1 MTGSDR
7 SATNQSDLGR
17 SGSIVVETLW
27 LVNGQRT
34 GVDPADRGLAYGDGL
49 FETMAAR
56 DGRIRWLDLHF
67 DRLEEGC
74 RRLQIPP
81 PERRVLTEEIMSHC
95 PRVGRA
101 IVKLILT
108 RGASARGYAP
118 PAAPT
123 PTRILSI
130 GAWPDYPNSHYAI
143 GIRVRPCRL
152 RLAANPALAGMKHL
166 NRLEHV
172 LAHLELRGT
181 DADQG
186 LLLDTSEH
194 VVGGTSSNVFAV
206 KRGQLLTPA
215 IERAGIKGV
224 MRRVVLATAAELGV
238 PAVERDLTLADV
250 ANADELFVTNVLFG
264 IWPIASFDATIFAP
278 GPVTQRLMRHLQVG
292 ADA

>member
-1 MTGSDR
+1 
-7 SATNQSDLGR
+7 
-17 SGSIVVETLW
+17 VETLW

-81 PERRVLTEEIMSHC
+81 PERRLVADEIASHC
-95 PRVGRA
+95 ARVGRA
-101 IVKLILT
+101 TVKLIVT
-108 RGASARGYAP
+108 RGPGARGYAP
-118 PAAPT
+118 PAAPA

-130 GAWPDYPNSHYAI
+130 GAWPNYPSSHYAK
-143 GIRVRPCRL
+143 GIRLRVCRL
-152 RLAANPALAGMKHL
+152 RLATNPALAGMKHL

-206 KRGQLLTPA
+206 REGQLLTPA

-224 MRRVVLATAAELGV
+224 MRRVVLAAANELGV
-238 PAVERDLTLADV
+238 PSAERDWTLAET
-250 ANADELFVTNVLFG
+250 ANADELFMTNALFG
-264 IWPIASFDATIFAP
+264 IWPVALFDGRVLAR
-278 GPVTQRLMRHLQVG
+278 GPVTQRLMQHLGVSP
-292 ADA
+292 DA

>member
-1 MTGSDR
+1 
-7 SATNQSDLGR
+7 
-17 SGSIVVETLW
+17 VETLW

-49 FETMAAR
+49 FETMAAH
-56 DGRIRWLDLHF
+56 DGRIRWLGLHF

-74 RRLQIPP
+74 RRLEIPP
-81 PERRVLTEEIMSHC
+81 PEPRVLADEIASHC
-95 PRVGRA
+95 TRAGRA
-101 IVKLILT
+101 VVKLIVT
-108 RGASARGYAP
+108 RGPGTRGYAP
-118 PAAPT
+118 PASPA

-130 GAWPDYPNSHYAI
+130 GAWPKYPSSHYTS
-143 GIRVRPCRL
+143 GICVRVCRL
-152 RLAANPALAGMKHL
+152 RLATNPVLAGMKHL

-206 KRGQLLTPA
+206 HQGRLLTPA

-224 MRRVVLATAAELGV
+224 MRRVVLASAAELGV
-238 PAVERDLTLADV
+238 SVTECDLTLAEV
-250 ANADELFVTNVLFG
+250 ANADELFMTNALFG
-264 IWPIASFDATIFAP
+264 IWPVASFDGRVLAP
-278 GPVTQRLMRHLQVG
+278 GPVTQRLMRHLGVG
-292 ADA
+292 PDA